1 MWQAGRRK
9 GQLESISCRDSISNL
24 PDDILGIILSFPST
38 KLAASTSVLSKRWKN
53 LLPLADSSLDFD
65 DSISL
70 YPDHRDTAARSS
82 AFADFVDKTVALL
95 STCPIKTLSV
105 NGRYEKSRVDD
116 WIRVALQRSLSEL
129 HLRCPHRIDKDRVEL
144 LFRSKTLVKLTL
156 SDGCVIEALP
166 DGHMDFTE
174 QPFMDEKINEDRFFP
189 SLKSLYIG
197 DIVIEESY
205 YHKLILTCPV
215 LEELFI
221 HNDGE
226 SHPPSWIGFAPC
238 RTLKR
243 LVIYYVVPPEYK
255 DVYDDQ
261 EVCIGCPENLV
272 YFEFSSYV
280 HDVYNDG
287 GEMES
292 LVEARLDL
300 RLLES
305 TTSFDDYT
313 ETGEYNDLLVV
324 NGFDDIFGDA
334 TILLLRMITALHFG
348 CKLFFTFDNLVTLS
362 FESDKDKSWQVLPRL
377 LRKTPKLQNLVIK
390 VDVEMCALAI
400 IVPNVRE

>member
-1 MWQAGRRK
+1 MGLASILKRRRK

-24 PDDILGIILSFPST
+24 PDDILGIILSFLST

-65 DSISL
+65 DSIFSI
-70 YPDHRDTAARSS
+70 PT
-82 AFADFVDKTVALL
+82 TEI
-95 STCPIKTLSV
+95 P
-105 NGRYEKSRVDD
+105 
-116 WIRVALQRSLSEL
+116 LQ
-129 HLRCPHRIDKDRVEL
+129 
-144 LFRSKTLVKLTL
+144 
-156 SDGCVIEALP
+156 
-166 DGHMDFTE
+166 
-174 QPFMDEKINEDRFFP
+174 
-189 SLKSLYIG
+189 
-197 DIVIEESY
+197 
-205 YHKLILTCPV
+205 
-215 LEELFI
+215 ELFI

-226 SHPPSWIGFAPC
+226 SHPPSWIGYAPC

-261 EVCIGCPENLV
+261 
-272 YFEFSSYV
+272 
-280 HDVYNDG
+280 
-287 GEMES
+287 EMES

-334 TILLLRMITALHFG
+334 TILLLRMASYALHFG

-390 VDVEMCALAI
+390 GLLHRVTGRCGDVCPCYHRPKRKGVIDWRKEKVSCMFTVSSTEGARDLRIRRNLFPRLSSKCNI
-400 IVPNVRE
+400 QFI